1 MEKQEHWTAHVRY
14 ILAKYEGEID
24 PDNPDPS
31 RLVEVVEGEGNLLLN
46 EGIGTMWDLI
56 IGVGG
61 VTPYNNAN
69 SYIGVGDSTTAAAP
83 TQTGLLG
90 TNKFYKGMDAGYP
103 SRSGNTVTWRA
114 TFGTAEANFA
124 WNEWT
129 IANGNSDAAMNMNRK
144 VESLGTKPSTQ
155 SWQFTVQVTLS

>member
-1 MEKQEHWTAHVRY
+1 MEKKEHWTAHVRY

-24 PDNPDPS
+24 PDHPDPN
-31 RLVEVVEGEGNLLLN
+31 RLVEVIEGEGNLLLN

-56 IGVGG
+56 IGVAG
-61 VTPYNNAN
+61 VIPYNNAN
-69 SYIGVGDSTTAAAP
+69 SYIGVGDGTALADAA
-83 TQTGLLG
+83 QTGLQGL
-90 TNKFYKGMDAGYP
+90 NKFYKGMDAGYP
-103 SRSGNTVTWRA
+103 SRTGNTVTWRA

-144 VESLGTKPSTQ
+144 VEALGTKPNTQ